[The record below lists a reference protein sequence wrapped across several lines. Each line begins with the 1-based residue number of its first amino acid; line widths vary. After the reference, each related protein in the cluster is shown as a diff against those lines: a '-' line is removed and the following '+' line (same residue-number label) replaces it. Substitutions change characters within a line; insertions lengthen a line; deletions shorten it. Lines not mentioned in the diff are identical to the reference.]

1 MKAAVSFLKP
11 VQNMFPP
18 PHWYA
23 DCKGSISMVPKPQEN
38 DDHTTASVNH
48 WETAKSL
55 FPYLWVKGRADLRFR
70 VVIALSFLVMAKL
83 IGVYVPFLFKDAV
96 DILAGDVQ
104 PTATTVAVAVP
115 MGLILGY
122 GLARVLSLVFG
133 ELRDA
138 VFVKVG
144 QHALRSI
151 ALKTFKHLHAL
162 SLKYHLERKTGGL
175 SRIIERGTR
184 GIDFLLRFMLF
195 NILPTLLE
203 IVLISSIF
211 WVKFGFY
218 YAAVTFACLAGYI
231 YFTVAVTDWRLRFRR
246 EMNEQDTKANTKAI
260 DSLLNYETV
269 KYFTNEGHESRRY
282 DTALEQY
289 ESAAVRSQLSL
300 TLLNVGQ
307 GAIISAGLVVVLYMA
322 GQGVVDGRFTIGE
335 FVLVNSLLI
344 QIYMPLNFLGF
355 VYREIK
361 QSLTDMEK
369 MFEVID
375 TNADVKDAD
384 NAVALTSS
392 GGAVSFKD
400 VKFHYA
406 ENRPILKGISFDT
419 PAGTTTAI
427 VGASGAGK
435 STISRILFRFYN
447 IASGTVSID
456 GQNVTGLT
464 QKSVRKHIGVVPQDT
479 VLFNDTIRYN
489 IRYGKPDATDAE
501 VEEAARLAQI
511 HDFILALPE
520 GYDTEV
526 GERGL
531 KLSGGEKQRVAI
543 ARTILKNPSILLL
556 DEATSALDS
565 HTEQGI
571 QAALRQV
578 SEGRTTLV
586 IAHRLSTVI
595 DADEILV
602 MNAGEIVERGS
613 HKDLIEMN
621 GAYKAM
627 WDRQQEATEAKAK
640 LVELGALDA
649 STTEVA

>member
-1 MKAAVSFLKP
+1 
-11 VQNMFPP
+11 
-18 PHWYA
+18 
-23 DCKGSISMVPKPQEN
+23 MVPPSRH
-38 DDHTTASVNH
+38 DDTNTSSGESH
-48 WETAKSL
+48 WATVKSL
-55 FPYLWVKGRADLRFR
+55 APYLWVSGRWDLRVR
-70 VVIALSFLVMAKL
+70 VIVAMAFLVLAKL

-96 DILAGDVQ
+96 DTLTAGNVPD
-104 PTATTVAVAVP
+104 ATLIAIAVP
-115 MGLILGY
+115 TGLIIGY
-122 GLARVLSLVFG
+122 GVARVLALLFG

-144 QHALRSI
+144 QHALRQI
-151 ALKTFKHLHAL
+151 ALNTFRHLHLL
-162 SLKYHLERKTGGL
+162 SLKFHMERKTGGL
-175 SRIIERGTR
+175 SRVIERGTR

-218 YAAVTFACLAGYI
+218 YALVTFGCLVGYI
-231 YFTVAVTDWRLRFRR
+231 YFTIAVTDWRLKFRR

-260 DSLLNYETV
+260 DSLLNFETV
-269 KYFTNEGHESRRY
+269 KYFTNEGHEARRY
-282 DTALEQY
+282 DEALERY
-289 ESAAVRSQLSL
+289 ESASVRSQISL

-307 GAIISAGLVVVLYMA
+307 GIIIALGLVVVLWMA
-322 GQGVVDGRFTIGE
+322 ARGVVDGRFTIGE

-369 MFEVID
+369 MFDVIA
-375 TNADVKDAD
+375 TNPDVKDPAD
-384 NAVALTSS
+384 AEALMVK
-392 GGAVSFKD
+392 GGTVSFSD
-400 VKFHYA
+400 VSFHYA
-406 ENRPILKGISFDT
+406 KNRQILHDISFEV

-435 STISRILFRFYN
+435 STISRILFRFYD
-447 IASGTVSID
+447 ITSGSVKID
-456 GQNVTGLT
+456 GQDIAAIT
-464 QKSVRKHIGVVPQDT
+464 QKSLREQVGVVPQDT

-489 IRYGKPDATDAE
+489 IRYGRPDATDAE

-511 HDFILALPE
+511 HDFIMDLPE
-520 GYDTEV
+520 GYDAEV

-565 HTEQGI
+565 HTERDI
-571 QAALRQV
+571 QAALEQIA
-578 SEGRTTLV
+578 EGRTTLV
-586 IAHRLSTVI
+586 IAHRLSTVVN
-595 DADEILV
+595 ANEILV
-602 MNAGEIVERGS
+602 LDKGKIIERGR
-613 HKDLIEMN
+613 HDDLLASG
-621 GAYKAM
+621 GAYHAM
-627 WDRQQEATEAKAK
+627 WQRQQEVFEAEEK
-640 LVELGALDA
+640 LVELTAIDGVKA
-649 STTEVA
+649 